1 MKKKHNK
8 ADVIMKYNN
17 SERGYIV
24 NSIGCMFKPS
34 TIKRNNRVP
43 KITREQIY
51 QKLMLHIEHMKD
63 KFPGSDGRI
72 CEYCHKQWTY
82 IKLTNGCI
90 TGQGTR
96 KKGKPIGSNFSID
109 RLDNHL
115 TYTENNIVF
124 CCGNCNIIKNQV
136 TFKMCER
143 ILELKKERELKNEN

>member
-1 MKKKHNK
+1 MRKKANK
-8 ADVIMKYNN
+8 ADTVLKYTN
-17 SERGYIV
+17 SEKGYIV

-34 TIKRNNRVP
+34 TIKKNNRVP
-43 KITREQIY
+43 EITREQIY
-51 QKLMLHIEHMKD
+51 QKLMLHIEYMKD

-82 IKLTNGCI
+82 ITLTNGCI
-90 TGQGTR
+90 TGQGPR
-96 KKGKPIGSNFSID
+96 KKGNPIGSNFSID
-109 RLDNHL
+109 RLDNDL

-124 CCGNCNIIKNQV
+124 CCGNCNTVKNQV

>member
-1 MKKKHNK
+1 
-8 ADVIMKYNN
+8 
-17 SERGYIV
+17 
-24 NSIGCMFKPS
+24 MFKPS

-82 IKLTNGCI
+82 ITLTNGCI
-90 TGQGTR
+90 TGQGPR

>member
-8 ADVIMKYNN
+8 ADIIMKYNN

-82 IKLTNGCI
+82 ITLTNGCI
-90 TGQGTR
+90 TGQGPR